1 MKNNDDEMFVLND
14 QGWQLYY
21 LELIREISE
30 ILPESERAEFVRKV
44 MCKKYPLEAKIKTE
58 RDTDTGEITLA
69 IVNFRTY
76 PPRKRK

>member
-21 LELIREISE
+21 LELIREISGM
-30 ILPESERAEFVRKV
+30 LPENERAEFVRKV

-58 RDTDTGEITLA
+58 RDTDTGETTLT